1 MDLYE
6 NFSFYNND
14 ETFYSSKDK
23 LIYELN
29 LALTSS
35 IMDNYFR
42 NIFDK
47 ISFVLNQLINYSN
60 ETNQKLLIQ
69 KFYFFYY
76 ILYKMNN
83 VLILLLKSD
92 FSYLISDGLIYTIK
106 LKMNFFLSAYL
117 ISDGLIYT
125 IKLKM
130 NFFLSEFF
138 RIIIQRIPI
147 NKYINN
153 EINYSQL
160 SKDISDNCLLFLQ
173 NENYD
178 YNRAYE
184 IPITIF
190 IIYFLSLG
198 SICLINKNEKDLNN
212 YQILFSNLIS
222 IPSIFNK
229 LNNNFITKFFEF
241 IKNICQIDSI
251 DKLNEIKNEN
261 NMTKIK
267 LILINFRIYSLLN
280 NDEKKEKYNKV
291 TQILI
296 NNQIT
301 NDGLIRLIS
310 ILIIHFF
317 KIDNN
322 CEILNTGDIKFE
334 KQLNLINELKEA
346 YS

>member
-1 MDLYE
+1 
-6 NFSFYNND
+6 
-14 ETFYSSKDK
+14 
-23 LIYELN
+23 
-29 LALTSS
+29 
-35 IMDNYFR
+35 
-42 NIFDK
+42 
-47 ISFVLNQLINYSN
+47 
-60 ETNQKLLIQ
+60 
-69 KFYFFYY
+69 
-76 ILYKMNN
+76 MNN

-92 FSYLISDGLIYTIK
+92 FS
-106 LKMNFFLSAYL
+106 YL

-346 YS
+346 YI

>member
-6 NFSFYNND
+6 NFSFFNND

-29 LALTSS
+29 SAFTSS

-47 ISFVLNQLINYSN
+47 LTFVLNQLVNSSN
-60 ETNQKLLIQ
+60 EKNEKLLIQ

-92 FSYLISDGLIYTIK
+92 F
-106 LKMNFFLSAYL
+106 AYL

-147 NKYINN
+147 NKYIND
-153 EINYSQL
+153 EIDYSLL
-160 SKDISDNCLLFLQ
+160 SKDISDNCLLFFQ

-198 SICLINKNEKDLNN
+198 SICLINKTEKDLNN

-229 LNNNFITKFFEF
+229 LNNNFITKFYDF
-241 IKNICQIDSI
+241 IKIICQIDSI

-261 NMTKIK
+261 NITKIK
-267 LILINFRIYSLLN
+267 RIIINFRIYCLLN
-280 NDEKKEKYNKV
+280 NDEKKEKFNNV
-291 TQILI
+291 IQIL
-296 NNQIT
+296 NNNKIT
-301 NDGLIRLIS
+301 NDGLIRLVTII
-310 ILIIHFF
+310 ILHFF
-317 KIDNN
+317 KIDNS